1 MNKKQI
7 IKIVAEALLYIGGI
21 VAIILSFTAILHP

>member
-7 IKIVAEALLYIGGI
+7 IITVVEALLYIGGV
-21 VAIILSFTAILHP
+21 VAILLSFTAILHP